1 MAAAAAEAA
10 EGPRPEV
17 TYGPLTAFWLFCKS
31 KRTET
36 EAAGA
41 RALEVPEVMRTW
53 S

>member
-1 MAAAAAEAA
+1 MAAA
-10 EGPRPEV
+10 GPRPEV